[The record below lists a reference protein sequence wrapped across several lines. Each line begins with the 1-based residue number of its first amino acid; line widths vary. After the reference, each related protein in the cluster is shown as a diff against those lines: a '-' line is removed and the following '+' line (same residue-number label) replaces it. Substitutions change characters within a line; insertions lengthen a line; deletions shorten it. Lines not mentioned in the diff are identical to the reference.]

1 MLSASQEIASAMP
14 YGFYAP
20 SPLDTL
26 LILFVAEDDARYLEL
41 TDFDVPG
48 ATSRSV
54 VERWVTALAAKGLI
68 ERRDKLLAL
77 SQHGHAL
84 VTSIIEAIYAA
95 QRSLD

>member
-1 MLSASQEIASAMP
+1 MLSASREIAAAMP
-14 YGFYAP
+14 RGFYAP

-26 LILFVAEDDARYLEL
+26 LTLYVAEDDARYLEL
-41 TDFDVPG
+41 TDLDVPG
-48 ATSRSV
+48 ATSRNV
-54 VERWVTALAAKGLI
+54 VERWVAALATEGLI
-68 ERRDKLLAL
+68 ERCDDLLAL